1 MREEKITQLKLAL
14 SKQHNFFSNLNKTS
28 INAVRASFA
37 LSEKIAQSSRP
48 FTEGT
53 FIKECLLTAS
63 DILCPEKKKLFESIS
78 LSANTVAS
86 RIRELASNSY
96 QQLTAAA
103 KNFETFSLALDESTG
118 VTDVSYCAVFIRG
131 VDKDF
136 NITEELLDLLSLK
149 GTCTRQNV
157 FNELEMCIERAGLD
171 WSKLVAVATD
181 GAPAMCSERVG

>member
-1 MREEKITQLKLAL
+1 MHFDFPMHIHINVTNFLIIVVYFTILVCRMKHFSRKITDFFTAFWAQPRNSRKGFVQQLRKA
-14 SKQHNFFSNLNKTS
+14 
-28 INAVRASFA
+28 
-37 LSEKIAQSSRP
+37 
-48 FTEGT
+48 T
-53 FIKECLLTAS
+53 FIKECLLIAS

-86 RIRELASNSY
+86 RITELASNSY

-136 NITEELLDLLSLK
+136 NVTEE
-149 GTCTRQNV
+149 
-157 FNELEMCIERAGLD
+157 
-171 WSKLVAVATD
+171 
-181 GAPAMCSERVG
+181 